1 MSLIKQLWLAIVV
14 VMLTAFGVS
23 FVVSTLSARDYL
35 QQELHR
41 KNLDNANALALAMTQ
56 LPKDPTTLELLLA
69 AQFDNSHYEFIRL
82 VEPANKTVIMER
94 SIDTAAI
101 ASAAPGTADAQA
113 PAWFRALV
121 PIRSEP
127 AKSLVSDGW
136 TPFATLSLKSDPAFA
151 YGSLWQGTLQLLSW
165 FIVGAL
171 LIGALGSLLLRALLR
186 PLGRVV
192 DQARAIG
199 ERRFISTDAP
209 NTPEFAA
216 VVTAMNTLSTR
227 VRTMLEE
234 ESARLEGLR
243 QAVQHDP
250 VSGLLNREHFLAQV
264 ADTLESDTAPRNGA
278 LVIVRLTHLIKLNE
292 SLGRATAD
300 ALLRKLAA
308 SLNAMLPDDGAWLVG
323 RLNGTD
329 FAILAPA
336 LDTPDALAN
345 ILTEQLELAVRNS
358 LPDDYRALPIGIA
371 CYQRGD
377 ALPQL
382 LAHADVA
389 LDRSELLPDTLPQ
402 IEHVNPATRPATD
415 LAGWRGL
422 IEQALDTGRFY
433 LAQFPVMDRHR
444 QLLHTETPVRMQ
456 HPTDGVELTAGDVL
470 PWATRCGLLS
480 RIDETVAEQALALIT
495 KQGAGVCIN
504 LSAESMCHAPT
515 IHRIAELLS
524 AQPAAAKQLWI
535 DLPEG
540 AAFRHGVE
548 FRALCRRLKP
558 LGCHIGLEHVSQ
570 QVCRIGEL
578 HDVGLDYLK
587 ISAAVIRGIDQNP
600 GNQTFLRGLATI
612 AHTMGMQVIAEGV
625 TTHTE
630 AEQLDALG
638 FDGLTGPGIR
648 N

>member
-1 MSLIKQLWLAIVV
+1 
-14 VMLTAFGVS
+14 
-23 FVVSTLSARDYL
+23 
-35 QQELHR
+35 
-41 KNLDNANALALAMTQ
+41 
-56 LPKDPTTLELLLA
+56 
-69 AQFDNSHYEFIRL
+69 
-82 VEPANKTVIMER
+82 
-94 SIDTAAI
+94 
-101 ASAAPGTADAQA
+101 
-113 PAWFRALV
+113 
-121 PIRSEP
+121 
-127 AKSLVSDGW
+127 
-136 TPFATLSLKSDPAFA
+136 
-151 YGSLWQGTLQLLSW
+151 
-165 FIVGAL
+165 
-171 LIGALGSLLLRALLR
+171 LLR

-192 DQARAIG
+192 EQARAIG
-199 ERRFISTDAP
+199 ERRFISTDTP
-209 NTPEFAA
+209 DTPEFAA

-243 QAVQHDP
+243 QAVQHDS

-264 ADTLESDTAPRNGA
+264 ADTLESDTAPRHGA
-278 LVIVRLTHLIKLNE
+278 LVIVRLTHLIQLNE
-292 SLGRATAD
+292 SLGRATTD
-300 ALLRKLAA
+300 ALLRKLADG
-308 SLNAMLPDDGAWLVG
+308 LQAMLPDDGAWLLG

-336 LDTPDALAN
+336 LDTPEGLAN
-345 ILTEQLELAVRNS
+345 TLTEQLELAVSNS
-358 LPDDYRALPIGIA
+358 LPDAYRALPVGIA

-402 IEHVNPATRPATD
+402 IEHVNPATHPATD
-415 LAGWRGL
+415 LAGWRAL
-422 IEQALDTGRFY
+422 IEQALDTGRFH

-495 KQGAGVCIN
+495 RQGTGVCIN

-515 IHRIAELLS
+515 ISRIAELLS
-524 AQPAAAKQLWI
+524 AQPAAARQLWI

-540 AAFRHGVE
+540 AAFRHSVE

-625 TTHTE
+625 ATHTE

-648 N
+648 G